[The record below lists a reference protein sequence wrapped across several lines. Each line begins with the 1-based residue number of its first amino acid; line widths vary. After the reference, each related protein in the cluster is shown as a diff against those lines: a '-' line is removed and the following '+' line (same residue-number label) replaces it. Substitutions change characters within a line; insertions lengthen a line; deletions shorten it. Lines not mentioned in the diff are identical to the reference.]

1 MTQFTGTQAQLA
13 DHLETMARQKHAVS
27 QDNTEKRQ
35 TRNNAFQSYWSLSFA
50 AILVRTAILTEEP
63 TP

>member
-13 DHLETMARQKHAVS
+13 DHLETMAWQKAAKS

-35 TRNNAFQSYWSLSFA
+35 VRNNAFSGYMAMSYA
-50 AILVRTAILTEEP
+50 AALVRTAIITEEP